1 MNLPFLKLIYQY
13 IESLHYEQDKKPGQI
28 SHNSGDLISLT
39 LANRITILRILFV
52 PLFILLIIYYNS
64 GIRHHNPSLILR
76 WSATVLFFITV
87 ILDVVDG
94 YIARTR
100 NQITRLG
107 TIIDPLADKAL
118 LLSGLLL
125 LAKSPINAFGIKI
138 PEWFLLIV
146 ISRDCLLIIGAAVI
160 YIITGNVTVRPRISG
175 KGATIF
181 QIMIISSALIG
192 LPSAVFKIILWIAAS
207 LVILSA
213 TQYTIDGIGQ
223 LEKIDP

>member
-1 MNLPFLKLIYQY
+1 M
-13 IESLHYEQDKKPGQI
+13 
-28 SHNSGDLISLT
+28 SLT

-52 PLFILLIIYYNS
+52 PLFILLIIYYNA
-64 GIRHHNPSLILR
+64 GIRHHNPAMILR
-76 WSATVLFFITV
+76 WSATVLFLITV
-87 ILDVVDG
+87 VLDAVDG

-100 NQITRLG
+100 NQITKLG

-125 LAKSPINAFGIKI
+125 LANSPVNAFGIKI
-138 PEWFLLIV
+138 PQWFLLIV
-146 ISRDCLLIIGAAVI
+146 LSRDCFLVIGAVI
-160 YIITGNVTVRPRISG
+160 IHIITGNVTVQPRISG

-192 LPSAVFKIILWIAAS
+192 LPAEVFKIILWIAAS

-213 TQYTIDGIGQ
+213 TQYTFDGIGQ
-223 LEKIDP
+223 LEKVDS